1 MCSSFARTSRTST
14 LYVPP
19 ESSNSLANDANVA
32 PPSLIG
38 ASERV
43 PPRRVPDDV
52 FLEETSEGV
61 HVAGG
66 EGGVDRLEGGEIRML
81 SQRTS
86 CSTRALYAA
95 ASARSPRPTS
105 RRRAR
110 HDASLGTL
118 FTVCGV
124 VLVERA
130 MICWPQHLHPATRH
144 GFSSASGYR
153 RLPSCV
159 ADRCE
164 SVADLVEDGGIVDRR
179 RGGVFLA
186 VGDAAHGSPQDF
198 SRSGLGQALDDE
210 GGLEG
215 RDRADA
221 LADELHSFCDDLGVR
236 ALDAGFQD

>member
-52 FLEETSEGV
+52 FLEETSEDV

-130 MICWPQHLHPATRH
+130 VICWPNVSVSGPRVQQQQADCRHFVDARLRATRTNPH
-144 GFSSASGYR
+144 RYASTR
-153 RLPSCV
+153 M
-159 ADRCE
+159 
-164 SVADLVEDGGIVDRR
+164 
-179 RGGVFLA
+179 
-186 VGDAAHGSPQDF
+186 
-198 SRSGLGQALDDE
+198 
-210 GGLEG
+210 
-215 RDRADA
+215 RA
-221 LADELHSFCDDLGVR
+221 
-236 ALDAGFQD
+236 